1 MSGAFEV
8 GRSRSTSPPLTL
20 LGVRYL
26 LASIRIILATDGS
39 EIIARF
45 SISAALKAGED
56 AFAGGV
62 SAADGCY

>member
-1 MSGAFEV
+1 MKISL
-8 GRSRSTSPPLTL
+8 SL

-56 AFAGGV
+56 ACPGGV

>member
-26 LASIRIILATDGS
+26 LPSIRILATDGS

-56 AFAGGV
+56 AFPGGV
-62 SAADGCY
+62 TAADGCY